1 MIYTAAQTKSPAMV
15 RPTTPGKRPNCQQAG
30 FTYLLVLGFVFAL
43 LLSLTIASENI
54 ATAIQR
60 EREAEL
66 LFVGQQYRNAIA
78 SYYQKS
84 PNGIKQLPLKLEDLL
99 EDKRSLSVQHHLR
112 KRYRDP
118 MTETEEW
125 GLVRDG
131 QGQISGVY
139 SLSQDTPMLTQED
152 TRFAIDASTDGDAK
166 TYSSWKFVFKPNNAN
181 ALATPP
187 QEADTP
193 TLQPTEIQR

>member
-1 MIYTAAQTKSPAMV
+1 MV
-15 RPTTPGKRPNCQQAG
+15 RRTTLGNHRDSRQAG
-30 FTYLLVLGFVFAL
+30 FTYLLVLGFVFVL
-43 LLSLTIASENI
+43 LLSLTIASEHI
-54 ATAIQR
+54 ATTIQR

-99 EDKRSLSVQHHLR
+99 EDRRSLTVQHHLR

-118 MTETEEW
+118 MAEIDEW

-139 SLSQDTPMLTQED
+139 SLSQGTPMLTQED
-152 TRFAIDASTDGDAK
+152 TRFAIDASANGDAK

-181 ALATPP
+181 ALAIPP
-187 QEADTP
+187 QDAATGST
-193 TLQPTEIQR
+193 TLQPTEMQN

>member
-1 MIYTAAQTKSPAMV
+1 MV
-15 RPTTPGKRPNCQQAG
+15 RPTTSGKHTNCKQAG

-43 LLSLTIASENI
+43 LLSLTIATENI
-54 ATAIQR
+54 ATTIQR

-112 KRYRDP
+112 KLYRDP
-118 MTETEEW
+118 ITETEEW

-131 QGQISGVY
+131 QGQITGVY

-152 TRFAIDASTDGDAK
+152 TRFALDVSADGDAK
-166 TYSSWKFVFKPNNAN
+166 TYSSWKFVFSPNNAN
-181 ALATPP
+181 SLASPP
-187 QEADTP
+187 QDGEPSAQ
-193 TLQPTEIQR
+193 TLQPTEIQH

>member
-1 MIYTAAQTKSPAMV
+1 MV
-15 RPTTPGKRPNCQQAG
+15 RPTTSGKHTNCKQAG

-54 ATAIQR
+54 ATTIQR

-112 KRYRDP
+112 KLYRDP
-118 MTETEEW
+118 ITETDEW
-125 GLVRDG
+125 GLLRDG

-139 SLSQDTPMLTQED
+139 SLSQDAPMMTQED
-152 TRFAIDASTDGDAK
+152 TRFALDASADGDAK
-166 TYSSWKFVFKPNNAN
+166 TYSSWKFVFSPNNAN
-181 ALATPP
+181 SLASPP
-187 QEADTP
+187 QDGEPSAQ
-193 TLQPTEIQR
+193 TLQPTEIQQ

>member
-1 MIYTAAQTKSPAMV
+1 MV
-15 RPTTPGKRPNCQQAG
+15 HPTTLGKQRDSKQAG
-30 FTYLLVLGFVFAL
+30 FTYLLVLGFVFVL
-43 LLSLTIASENI
+43 LLSLTIASEHI
-54 ATAIQR
+54 ATALQR

-66 LFVGQQYRNAIA
+66 LFVGHQYRSAIA

-99 EDKRSLSVQHHLR
+99 EDKRTLTIQHHLR

-118 MTETEEW
+118 MTETDEW

-139 SLSQDTPMLTQED
+139 SLSQDSPMLTQED
-152 TRFAIDASTDGDAK
+152 TRFALDTSTDGHTK
-166 TYSSWKFVFKPNNAN
+166 TYSSWKFVFSTNNAN
-181 ALATPP
+181 AVATP
-187 QEADTP
+187 A
-193 TLQPTEIQR
+193 LQQSEMQN